1 MDLNAP
7 NVQSSF
13 IRWKEFRGNPKCWL
27 SEVSSGTLPPVLG
40 RDLQEGVGLARL
52 SSE

>member
-7 NVQSSF
+7 NVRLSF
-13 IRWKEFRGNPKCWL
+13 ICWKEFRGNPKCWL
-27 SEVSSGTLPPVLG
+27 SEVSLGTLPPVLG
-40 RDLQEGVGLARL
+40 RDLQERVGLARL